1 MMGSYRK
8 QCIELSPQLMKKLFE
23 FVKAQT
29 VTPADFDWI
38 VNNLAWM
45 SKGDVLLTVEEFEQI
60 TKKPTVV

>member
-1 MMGSYRK
+1 
-8 QCIELSPQLMKKLFE
+8 MKKLFE
-23 FVKAQT
+23 FVKAPA
-29 VTPADFDWI
+29 VTPSDFDWI